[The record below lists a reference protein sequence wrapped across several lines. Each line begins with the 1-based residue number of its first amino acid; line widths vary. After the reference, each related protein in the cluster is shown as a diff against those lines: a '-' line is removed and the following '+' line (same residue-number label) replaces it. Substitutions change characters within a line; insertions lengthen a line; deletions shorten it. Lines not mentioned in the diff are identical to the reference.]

1 MQKYEEEDYLAI
13 SGFQHFM
20 FCRRQWALIHIENQ
34 WEDNWRTTDGEIM
47 HKRAHDNTVAEK
59 RSDIITVNGLK
70 ISSKELGISGECD
83 SVQFFRDKGGV
94 YLAKYK
100 GTFLP
105 YPVEYKRGKGQSL
118 EADTMQLCA
127 QAICLEEMLCCKIEK
142 GALFYGEPHR
152 RTEIVFTDELKERVK
167 QTAKEM
173 HEYYDRKTTPK
184 AIYGKPC
191 AACSLKELCLPKLGK
206 PKKSVGEYLR
216 SGLDE

>member
-1 MQKYEEEDYLAI
+1 MYQEEDYLSI
-13 SGFQHFM
+13 SGFQHFK
-20 FCRRQWALIHIENQ
+20 FCRRRWALIHIENQ

-47 HKRAHDNTVAEK
+47 HERAHDNTIAEK
-59 RSDIITVNGLK
+59 RGDCITVNGLK

-83 SVQFFRDKGGV
+83 VVQFFRDKEGV

-100 GTFLP
+100 DKFIP
-105 YPVEYKRGKGQSL
+105 YPVEYKRGKGQAL
-118 EADTMQLCA
+118 EADEMQLCA

-152 RTEIVFTDELKERVK
+152 RTEIVFSDELRNQVK

-173 HEYYDRKTTPK
+173 HEYYDRRFTPK
-184 AIYGKPC
+184 AIYGKFC
-191 AACSLKELCLPKLGK
+191 GACSLKELCLPKLSK
-206 PKKSVGEYLR
+206 AKKSVDEYLR